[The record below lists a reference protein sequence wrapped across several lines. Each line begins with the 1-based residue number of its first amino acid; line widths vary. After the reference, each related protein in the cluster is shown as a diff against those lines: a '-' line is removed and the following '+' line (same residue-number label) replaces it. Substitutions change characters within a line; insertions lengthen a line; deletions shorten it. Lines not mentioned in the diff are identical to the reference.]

1 VPGFAEKAALFEKK
15 EARFEKKEARFWA
28 KVPTPVSNEL
38 L

>member
-28 KVPTPVSNEL
+28 KVPTPVSNEPL
-38 L
+38 